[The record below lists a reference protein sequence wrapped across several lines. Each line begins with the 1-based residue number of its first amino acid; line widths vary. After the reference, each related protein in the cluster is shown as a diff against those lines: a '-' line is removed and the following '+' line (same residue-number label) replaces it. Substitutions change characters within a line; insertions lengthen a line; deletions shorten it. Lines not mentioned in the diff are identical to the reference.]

1 MSKKKNI
8 CYTEDISEKYLEK
21 EDNYSKITTQKKENI
36 KDEIIKNTSTYIT
49 SPIKKSNEV
58 RKAAA
63 LLIGGTVDNTTY
75 LDQRLEKLMDDCEIT
90 IKSKQVSAD
99 LALIR
104 QEFHKQKIDIID
116 EIPFQLKAEKRYTV
130 QKIKELFSVEA
141 KLYIIFWTGHGEQ
154 GSGDW
159 VFSSCRTLS
168 LDELLKLWKKAAL
181 NKNISQIKP
190 KLLVI
195 SDCCYSGGWCNSLNS
210 YQQDGKVAAYHRVF
224 IQASCEPHQLAYG
237 FYNGSNFTRKF
248 VSDIQLK
255 DKHSL
260 PNSSWCSI
268 EQIPMFAAFE
278 PESFVS
284 ADGSEVYCILEPFK
298 LVACFPN

>member
-1 MSKKKNI
+1 MKRSKKFNSKKKERDNREKEWETELELEESMFNMLCQKKNI

-104 QEFHKQKIDIID
+104 QEFHKQKN
-116 EIPFQLKAEKRYTV
+116 RY
-130 QKIKELFSVEA
+130 
-141 KLYIIFWTGHGEQ
+141 Y
-154 GSGDW
+154 
-159 VFSSCRTLS
+159 
-168 LDELLKLWKKAAL
+168 
-181 NKNISQIKP
+181 
-190 KLLVI
+190 
-195 SDCCYSGGWCNSLNS
+195 
-210 YQQDGKVAAYHRVF
+210 
-224 IQASCEPHQLAYG
+224 
-237 FYNGSNFTRKF
+237 
-248 VSDIQLK
+248 
-255 DKHSL
+255 
-260 PNSSWCSI
+260 
-268 EQIPMFAAFE
+268 
-278 PESFVS
+278 
-284 ADGSEVYCILEPFK
+284 
-298 LVACFPN
+298 